1 MNINLRDLRY
11 LVALA
16 DYKHF
21 GKAADACYVS
31 QPTLSAQLK
40 KLEDALGVQL
50 IERTQRQ
57 VRLTAIGE
65 DLVAR
70 ARRVLREADDIVAA
84 ARQYQDPLTGRLY
97 MGFIP
102 TLGPYLLP
110 YIVPVIRERWPQL
123 QLYLFED
130 QTQRLL
136 TQLREGHLDAVV
148 LALPVET
155 QGLETIELFTEAFVV
170 ALPKQHPLAR
180 KTKLRT
186 ADLDGETVLLL
197 EDGHCLRDQ
206 ALAICDTAHA
216 PERRDFRATSLET
229 LRHMVGAGAGITLL
243 PQLAVSGPVPDHP
256 AVAVRPFVEPPPYR
270 TIGIVFRKETARR
283 KAIQA
288 IGEAIKETMAGILG
302 TATSGAA
309 TNLPP
314 AASAT

>member
-21 GKAADACYVS
+21 GKAADACFVS

-40 KLEDALGVQL
+40 KLEEALGVQL

-65 DLVAR
+65 DLVVR
-70 ARRVLREADDIVAA
+70 ARRVLREADEIVAA
-84 ARQYQDPLTGRLY
+84 ARQYQDPLTGRLS

-110 YIVPVIRERWPQL
+110 YIVPVMRERWPRL

-136 TQLREGHLDAVV
+136 IQLREGHLDAVV

-155 QGLETIELFTEAFVV
+155 QGLETMELFTEAFVV
-170 ALPKQHPLAR
+170 ALPKQHPLTGKA
-180 KTKLRT
+180 KLRPV
-186 ADLDGETVLLL
+186 DLDGEIVLLL

-206 ALAICDTAHA
+206 ALAICDSAHA

-256 AVAVRPFVEPPPYR
+256 AVAVRPFVEPPPNR
-270 TIGIVFRKETARR
+270 TIGIAFRKETARR

-288 IGEAIKETMAGILG
+288 VGEAIKETMTGIFKA
-302 TATSGAA
+302 TTSEAAPKPPPATSA
-309 TNLPP
+309 T
-314 AASAT
+314 

>member
-21 GKAADACYVS
+21 GKAADACFVS

-40 KLEDALGVQL
+40 KLEEALGVQL

-65 DLVAR
+65 NMVAR
-70 ARRVLREADDIVAA
+70 ARRVLRETDDIVAA
-84 ARQYQDPLTGRLY
+84 ARQYQDPLTGRLH

-110 YIVPVIRERWPQL
+110 YIVPVIREHWPQL
-123 QLYLFED
+123 QLFLFED

-136 TQLREGHLDAVV
+136 TQLREGHLDVVV

-155 QGLETIELFTEAFVV
+155 QGLEIIELFTEAFVV
-170 ALPKQHPLAR
+170 ALPKQHPLTRKAR
-180 KTKLRT
+180 LRT

-206 ALAICDTAHA
+206 ALEICDTAHA

-243 PQLAVSGPVPDHP
+243 PQLAVSGPVPDYP
-256 AVAVRPFVEPPPYR
+256 AVVVRPFVEPAPCR
-270 TIGIVFRKETARR
+270 TIGIVFRKATARR
-283 KAIQA
+283 KAIQVV
-288 IGEAIKETMAGILG
+288 GEAIKETMAGVFKVMV
-302 TATSGAA
+302 AEAA
-309 TNLPP
+309 PDPSP